1 MNKEKLQ
8 EQINKSWIS
17 KSKYDYDLMCN
28 VDNHLTWDEYH
39 ELSNLHVEYEE
50 GCENLGFT
58 LPYHI

>member
-8 EQINKSWIS
+8 EQINKSWVS

-28 VDNHLTWDEYH
+28 VDNYLTWGEYH
-39 ELSNLHVEYEE
+39 ELNNLHIEFEE

-58 LPYHI
+58 LPYYV